1 MTTVG
6 SGEYTYELIE
16 SWAKLPAG
24 DTFGMVSA
32 CATDSEG
39 NLYAFQR
46 KEPPI
51 VIFNPDGEYIGSWG
65 LNAISNPHGI
75 FIKDDI
81 VYITD
86 REDSVCL
93 RYTLDGKPLQVIGER
108 GVHSDTGCEVP
119 GTVCPR
125 SAGPFNYPAELVPG
139 DGGDMYVADGYR
151 NARVHRFAADGQLKS
166 SWGEPGKSG
175 PNEFHLVHSMMV
187 GADGLLYVCDREN
200 DRVQIF
206 NADGEYLTMW
216 TDLLRPMDIS
226 QDDNGVF
233 CISEGGRDARQGWT
247 EETDSRI
254 SLMNAAGDLLARW
267 IIRGGHGSWIAPQW
281 RHFRGRARRRGRGQ
295 VREAVGFAT
304 RR

>member
-1 MTTVG
+1 MATVG
-6 SGEYTYELIE
+6 SGAYTYELVE

-24 DTFGMVSA
+24 ETFGMVSA
-32 CATDSEG
+32 VATDSQG
-39 NLYAFQR
+39 NVYAFQR

-51 VIFNPDGEYIGSWG
+51 VIFNPNGEYIGSWG

-93 RYTLDGKPLQVIGER
+93 RYTLDGKPLQVIGDR

-119 GTVCPR
+119 GTLCPR

-139 DGGDMYVADGYR
+139 AGGDMYVADGYR

-166 SWGEPGKSG
+166 SWGEPGKNA

-200 DRVQIF
+200 NRVQIF
-206 NADGEYLTMW
+206 NADGEYQGMW

-226 QDDNGVF
+226 QDDDGVF

-247 EETDSRI
+247 EDTDSRI
-254 SLMNAAGDLLARW
+254 SLMNAGGELLARW
-267 IIRGGHGSWIAPQW
+267 IIRGGHGSWTAPN
-281 RHFRGRARRRGRGQ
+281 GDIY
-295 VREAVGFAT
+295 VGVPDGVGVDKYVKQG
-304 RR
+304 

>member
-6 SGEYTYELIE
+6 SGEYTYELVE
-16 SWAKLPAG
+16 SWAKLPEG
-24 DTFGMVSA
+24 EEFGMVSA
-32 CATDSEG
+32 CATDSAG

-51 VIFNPDGEYIGSWG
+51 VIFNPDGEYVGSWG
-65 LNAISNPHGI
+65 LSAISNPHGI

-93 RYTLDGKPLQVIGER
+93 RYTLDGKPLQVIGDR

-119 GTVCPR
+119 GELCPR

-139 DGGDMYVADGYR
+139 AGGDMYVADGYR

-166 SWGEPGKSG
+166 SWGEPGKDA

-200 DRVQIF
+200 NRVQIF
-206 NADGEYLTMW
+206 NADGEYQGMW

-247 EETDSRI
+247 EDTDSRI
-254 SLMNAAGDLLARW
+254 SLMNADGDLLARW
-267 IIRGGHGSWIAPQW
+267 VIRGGHGSWIAPNGDI
-281 RHFRGRARRRGRGQ
+281 F
-295 VREAVGFAT
+295 VGVPDGVGVDKYVKQ
-304 RR
+304 